1 MKLIVG
7 LGNPGPKYAL
17 NRHNIGFLVIDALA
31 QELKAPNAK
40 TECQAL
46 TQKVRI
52 GNEDVLL
59 VKPQTF
65 MNLSGTSVQGLM
77 AFYKCS
83 LDDILV
89 LHDEVDIPFLKLRF
103 QRNRG
108 HGGHNG
114 IRDIHAKVGS
124 DYARLKIGVGRP
136 MIPQMEVA
144 DFVLQNFPKETEK
157 ELIDFVGRAAG
168 ASLSF
173 IEDGFQKAQNKFN
186 VES

>member
-7 LGNPGPKYAL
+7 LGNPGPKYTF

-31 QELKAPNAK
+31 HELGASSAK

-46 TQKVRI
+46 VQKVKV
-52 GNEDVLL
+52 GVDDVLL

-77 AFYKCS
+77 AFYKIG
-83 LDDILV
+83 LDDLLV
-89 LHDEVDIPFLKLRF
+89 LHDEVDLPFCKLRF

-124 DYARLKIGVGRP
+124 DYSRLKLGVGRP
-136 MIPQMEVA
+136 TVPQMEVA
-144 DFVLQNFPKETEK
+144 DFVLQNFAKESEK
-157 ELIDFVGRAAG
+157 ELAEFIGRAGEAT
-168 ASLSF
+168 LCY
-173 IEDGFQKAQNKFN
+173 IEQGFQKAQNVFN
-186 VES
+186 KE

>member
-7 LGNPGPKYAL
+7 LGNPGPKYVL
-17 NRHNIGFLVIDALA
+17 TRHNIGFLVIDALVRH
-31 QELKAPNAK
+31 LKAPAAK
-40 TECQAL
+40 TECQAF
-46 TQKVRI
+46 TQKI
-52 GNEDVLL
+52 KLNNEDVLF

-83 LDDILV
+83 LDDLLV
-89 LHDEVDIPFLKLRF
+89 LHDEVDLPFTKMRF

-136 MIPQMEVA
+136 TIPQMEVA
-144 DFVLQNFPKETEK
+144 DYVLQNFAPEQEND
-157 ELIDFVGRAAG
+157 LNDFIGRSAEAT
-168 ASLSF
+168 LCF
-173 IEDGFQKAQNKFN
+173 IEEGFQSAQNKYN
-186 VES
+186 VEK